1 MNERAATT
9 KILGF
14 GRISNAMQI
23 GSFSLEARYRGV
35 FPAFSSIAYLYF
47 AHIQQDDPFIP
58 WHEMEHVHTNLGTDF
73 RRYTDAGHFQ
83 DSEFPVLHDLVMEKI
98 LSS

>member
-9 KILGF
+9 KILGN

-23 GSFSLEARYRGV
+23 GLFSLGVRYSCLSC
-35 FPAFSSIAYLYF
+35 FLFNLLIFTLSQ
-47 AHIQQDDPFIP
+47 QQDDPFIP